1 MHMDPGIRQIESP
14 VPRDSRDGAA
24 CPYEIPNYDMLALIG
39 EGGFGSV
46 WLARERVTGV
56 SRAVKVLP
64 KSNADRTDRD
74 IQGVRDYQ
82 RSAHNHPHL
91 VPILTVGETDHS
103 FYYVME
109 AADNA
114 ASNDSGAYEALTL
127 RKHLDQTGRMMGPAA
142 LQWAA
147 AITSAIAQLHKQRL
161 AHFDLKPENIL
172 IIEGQPKLADVGLVE
187 ALGKPGRRSG
197 TPAYMTPEGKPDDL
211 YALGKILYEMIT
223 GRPAREFPRLPR
235 EIIQDKRRETAV
247 AIQIANALCH
257 HNETNRLRDV
267 VRLLADLH
275 ASIHGA
281 RGLREK
287 WLQLRPGAQ
296 FALFGLA
303 SAAAVLAVGAWMAS
317 PTRGIPGPIDRM
329 NASLAIEAWTPVLHP
344 KTRAFDADSGVPL
357 RLPAIRLAGQPVM
370 TMAPLVQPLSHPI
383 RHFAFEVRFTAFRSW
398 GHLSIGLTGQEDGS
412 DGVRMHFRGQPD
424 GEGLD
429 CMADALGVSPER
441 DDDPIIG
448 HPQPGVEYLARLT
461 DCGETI
467 RFELWPLARDSRIP
481 LVQTIRYGQR
491 DFVARYII
499 IDYTA
504 EHFADHADIHSISVE
519 ELSGPLAEGTLLN
532 PTALSSVP
540 TRPVVSPLLN
550 RYPRPD
556 ENGLAGP
563 WHPYRSEFWTPI
575 GNWSWWYQ
583 KDHTSPRD
591 VVRAVPFSTEKRRVI
606 ENAHVAGVRS
616 SADALAGSQ
625 LLRFDGAAFSDAR
638 MTCHVT
644 VPPPASENGTNDDQ
658 PSAPF
663 LSHDASVGLVLRLQD
678 EPPAGGGWGGGYF
691 GCVIIHPAH
700 AATATGR
707 IMRVE
712 SLKMSPE
719 EPFAVVPQSYKVFAE
734 KPVPGHAI
742 PRGALHPD
750 GFDLTFEAR
759 GGQLTL
765 LVNGH
770 AVCSAV
776 DGTFKYGRIAL
787 YTCRLPATFERLTL
801 DALPHDVGAMP

>member
-1 MHMDPGIRQIESP
+1 MDHGTQQIARPGP
-14 VPRDSRDGAA
+14 GDSRDVAA

-56 SRAVKVLP
+56 RRAVKVLP
-64 KSNADRTDRD
+64 KSNAVRTDRD
-74 IQGVRDYQ
+74 IQGVRGYQ

-91 VPILTVGETDHS
+91 VQLLTVGETDHS

-114 ASNDSGAYEALTL
+114 ASNESGAYEALTL
-127 RKHLDQTGRMMGPAA
+127 RKHLDQTGRMTGPAA

-147 AITSAIAQLHKQRL
+147 AITSAIAQLHKQGL

-187 ALGKPGRRSG
+187 TLGKPGRRSG
-197 TPAYMTPEGKPDDL
+197 TPAYMTPEGEPDDL

-235 EIIQDKRRETAV
+235 EIIQDRRRATAA

-257 HNETNRLRDV
+257 HNEANRLRDV
-267 VRLLADLH
+267 VRLLADLQS
-275 ASIHGA
+275 SILGA

-287 WLQLRPGAQ
+287 WRQLRPAAQ
-296 FALFGLA
+296 FTLLSLA
-303 SAAAVLAVGAWMAS
+303 GVVVVLAVGAWMAR
-317 PTRGIPGPIDRM
+317 PTRAIPGPIDRID
-329 NASLAIEAWTPVLHP
+329 ASLAIEAWTPVLHP

-357 RLPAIRLAGQPVM
+357 QLPAIRLAGRPVM
-370 TMAPLVQPLSHPI
+370 TMAPIVQPLPRPI
-383 RHFAFEVRFTAFRSW
+383 HHFSLEVRFTALRSW
-398 GHLSIGLTGQEDGS
+398 GHLAIGLAGQEDGS
-412 DGVRMHFRGQPD
+412 DGVRMQFRGQPD

-441 DDDPIIG
+441 DDNPIIG

-461 DCGETI
+461 DCGETL

-481 LVQTIRYGQR
+481 LIQTIRYGHR
-491 DFVARYII
+491 DFVAQYVI
-499 IDYTA
+499 IDYSA
-504 EHFADHADIHSISVE
+504 EHFGDHADIHSINVH
-519 ELSGPLAEGTLLN
+519 ELSGPLVEGAI
-532 PTALSSVP
+532 PDPAALSSVP

-556 ENGLAGP
+556 EDGLAGP

-583 KDHTSPRD
+583 RDRTSPRD
-591 VVRAVPFSTEKRRVI
+591 LVRAVPFSSEKRRVI

-638 MTCHVT
+638 MSCHVT

-663 LSHDASVGLVLRLQD
+663 LSHDASVGLVLRIQD
-678 EPPAGGGWGGGYF
+678 EPPVGGGWGGGYY
-691 GCVIIHPAH
+691 GYVIVHP
-700 AATATGR
+700 TQSPSATGR

-712 SLKMSPE
+712 SLAMSSE
-719 EPFAVVPQSYKVFAE
+719 EPFAVVPQTYKVLAE
-734 KPVPGHAI
+734 KPVLGHAI
-742 PRGALHPD
+742 PSGALHSD

-759 GGQLTL
+759 GGQMTL

-770 AVCSAV
+770 TVCSAV
-776 DGTFKYGRIAL
+776 DEAFKYGRIAL

-801 DALPHDVGAMP
+801 DALPHHVGAMP